1 MKRVSAFIVSLVLLF
16 VLAACSGNG
25 ATSEDK
31 GSSGKEDVTELTF
44 WAPFSG
50 GDGDFIKAL
59 VDNFNKENEDVK
71 VTVLNLKAEEYY
83 TKMRTA
89 VVSKQAPDVAIAH
102 TTKLAEL
109 IESKQI
115 VDIDSIA
122 EKAGIK
128 WDTYSQ
134 NILNSTII
142 NDKHYAV
149 PLDTHALIMFANT
162 DLLDKAGLIE
172 NGVPAIGTGEGDF
185 INFLKDVKENSPK
198 GTFPLSATSSGDSP
212 LRIWWSLYSQQGGQ
226 LLSEDGKE
234 AVFNNEQGL
243 TALEYIGELMEE
255 DLWPRNIRNGGE
267 VFSAK
272 TAAIHFNGVW
282 MTGALEQNKELK
294 FTAIPF
300 PQIFGEQATW
310 GDSHTFV
317 LLNKDGQTDAKKE
330 ASLKFADW
338 VAEHSASWAKAGH
351 VPAKTSVVES
361 QEFKDLPYRS
371 NYAEIADY
379 VSYMPNSP
387 KISAINDVIKK
398 HLNNFMTG
406 QVNAKETLKNAEN
419 EVNAL
424 LK

>member
-1 MKRVSAFIVSLVLLF
+1 MKKVSAFMITLILMFS
-16 VLAACSGNG
+16 LAACSSNG
-25 ATSEDK
+25 SNGEKD
-31 GSSGKEDVTELTF
+31 SSGGKEGVTELTF

-59 VDNFNKENEDVK
+59 VDDFNKENKDVK

-109 IESKQI
+109 IDSKQI
-115 VDIDSIA
+115 VDIQAAA
-122 EKAGIK
+122 EKAGLK

-134 NILNSTII
+134 NILDSTII
-142 NDKHYAV
+142 DGKHYAV

-162 DLLDKAGLIE
+162 DLLEKAGLLE
-172 NGVPAIGTGEGDF
+172 NGAPKLGTGEDEF
-185 INFLKDVKENSPK
+185 ISFLKEVKGKSPK

-212 LRIWWSLYSQQGGQ
+212 LRIWWTLYSQQGGK

-243 TALEYIGELMEE
+243 KALEYVGELMEE

-267 VFSAK
+267 VFTAK

-282 MTGALEQNKELK
+282 MTGALEQNKDLK

-300 PQIFGEQATW
+300 PQIFGDQATW

-317 LLNKDGQTDAKKE
+317 LPNKDGQTEAKKE

-387 KISAINDVIKK
+387 KITAINDVIKK

-406 QVNAKETLKNAEN
+406 QVDAKATLKNAEE